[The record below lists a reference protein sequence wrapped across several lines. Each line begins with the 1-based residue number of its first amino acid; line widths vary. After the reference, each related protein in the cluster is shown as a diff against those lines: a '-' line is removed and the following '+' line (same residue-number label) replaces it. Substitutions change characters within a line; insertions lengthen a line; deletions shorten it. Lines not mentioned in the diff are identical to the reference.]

1 MASTKPDGRWA
12 HIACMHFVAETE
24 AGDVCAQEPVI
35 NIKDVPDERFRM
47 ECVVCESSAGACVQC
62 EHMTSKKLKKFSSKG
77 KGCCNRPFHVGCAA
91 YFKDPNKTDNARFF
105 LDVKELPNKLV
116 HVHCVVCYMLQ
127 YVTHCSMHHVI
138 KSYSIS
144 HHIAFIY
151 SISHHVAFIDSI
163 PYRIALC
170 IMSSSLR
177 GVQNSLI

>member
-1 MASTKPDGRWA
+1 VPVPVPVSVSVSVSVSVCPPQHYQYIQI
-12 HIACMHFVAETE
+12 HIQIHIQRHIQIYSLTQHCILTHVYSLTCCLCLDHTIRCRALL
-24 AGDVCAQEPVI
+24 P
-35 NIKDVPDERFRM
+35 PR
-47 ECVVCESSAGACVQC
+47 
-62 EHMTSKKLKKFSSKG
+62 TSPP
-77 KGCCNRPFHVGCAA
+77 PFTA
-91 YFKDPNKTDNARFF
+91 DPNKTDNARFF